1 MKLAR
6 IVSGGRSILSD
17 WRWTPFFIQRRFRSP
32 GQRQAATRLLSKLR
46 PRPQLAGSQG
56 SDEAAR
62 TLEAQG
68 QALLGE
74 VLTLEQCRA
83 VRDFLER
90 QKVSDPYRD
99 GIPGWLPLEAGRHPH
114 SHVGYHEHAD
124 VVRAPHLLALANS
137 PEILGVIER
146 LFGCRP
152 TISYMAAWWSY
163 PTGIAAQQAENF
175 HRDIDDWAF
184 IKLFVYLTDVDED
197 KGPHVYVRG
206 SASASRANAIQRYQ
220 DDEIAAL
227 FPPSDIVKMTGN
239 AGCAFLENTFG
250 LHKGQPV
257 KEGNRLIFQ
266 AVYSML
272 PLPYG
277 PKAPVI
283 GRTEAERVAA
293 MELDP
298 YVNRIYVSRRA

>member
-1 MKLAR
+1 MNIAR
-6 IVSGGRSILSD
+6 VVAAARTIVTD
-17 WRWTPFFIQRRFRSP
+17 WRWTPFFVQRRFRSP
-32 GQRQAATRLLSKLR
+32 VRREAAVRLLSKLR
-46 PRPQLAGSQG
+46 PEPAFK
-56 SDEAAR
+56 DAPKEAVNE
-62 TLEAQG
+62 LQQEG
-68 QALLGE
+68 QSLLGA
-74 VLTLEQCRA
+74 VLTQTACDEVRGYLETHG
-83 VRDFLER
+83 VTD
-90 QKVSDPYRD
+90 VYR
-99 GIPGWLPLEAGRHPH
+99 PGVTPWLPLGEGRHPH

-124 VVRAPHLLALANS
+124 VVRAPHLLALANR
-137 PEILGVIER
+137 PEILAVVEQ

-197 KGPHVYVRG
+197 NGPHIYVRR
-206 SASASRANAIQRYQ
+206 SAKAERANAIRRYQ
-220 DDEIAAL
+220 DEEVETL
-227 FPPSDIVKMTGN
+227 FPRSDIVTMTGK
-239 AGCAFLENTFG
+239 AGSAFLENTFG

-257 KEGNRLIFQ
+257 REGQRLIFQ

-277 PKAPVI
+277 PKSPVI
-283 GRTEAERVAA
+283 DRAEAERVAG

-298 YVNRIYVSRRA
+298 YVNRVYVSRRP